1 MPNGEVH
8 ILLVEDSST
17 DAELI
22 AEALKDTKLP
32 HRLELATDGTTALEV
47 LAKGIKPHLILL
59 DLNLPKKSGLEVLRE
74 IRQSNSLCTIPVIIL
89 TNSHS
94 KSDVIQ
100 CYESFC
106 TTYLRKPLHFEDWV
120 ATLNCLSHFLLRVAT
135 LPHESPLPKRRGCL
149 VNVRVEPRSSVR
161 PPPPAKKK
169 RAKKK
174 AKK

>member
-1 MPNGEVH
+1 MSNGKVN

-32 HRLELATDGTTALEV
+32 HRLDLATDGVAALAF
-47 LAKGIKPHLILL
+47 LADHDKPHVILL

-74 IRQSNSLCTIPVIIL
+74 VKQDTSLCTIPVIVL
-89 TNSHS
+89 TNSES
-94 KSDVIQ
+94 KKDVTQ

-106 TTYLRKPLHFEDWV
+106 TTYIRKPLHFEDWV
-120 ATLNCLSHFLLRVAT
+120 STLNCLSHFLFRVAT

-149 VNVRVEPRSSVR
+149 MHVRVEPRSSRR
-161 PPPPAKKK
+161 PPPKRKRRKTKKG
-169 RAKKK
+169 
-174 AKK
+174 

>member
-8 ILLVEDSST
+8 ILLVEDSRT

-22 AEALKDTKLP
+22 AEALKDSKLP

-47 LAKGIKPHLILL
+47 LAKGVKPHLIFL

-74 IRQSNSLCTIPVIIL
+74 IRQDSNLCTIPVIIL
-89 TNSHS
+89 TNSES
-94 KSDVIQ
+94 KKDVAQ

-106 TTYLRKPLHFEDWV
+106 TSYIRKPLHFEDWV
-120 ATLNCLSHFLLRVAT
+120 STLNCVSHFLFRVAT

-149 VNVRVEPRSSVR
+149 MNVRVEPRSSRR
-161 PPPPAKKK
+161 PPSKK
-169 RAKKK
+169 RRSKKK